1 MLINPKEKGD
11 PVKIPPESIYIF
23 YTAAL
28 GIMTFAVVPRMEIRR
43 LSILAIIY
51 GAITDFFIIIF
62 LTHLL
67 GIGGHTNYHPFGFMG
82 IPFFPLLAWV
92 FYFIIYLYFLPKK
105 GPWSIIYTVAASGY
119 DTLFSNVLQNLNIFQ
134 WKISSLYLPFILYL
148 TWNLLVTFTYQKYF
162 RDKDFY

>member
-1 MLINPKEKGD
+1 VLINPKEKGD

-62 LTHLL
+62 L
-67 GIGGHTNYHPFGFMG
+67 
-82 IPFFPLLAWV
+82 
-92 FYFIIYLYFLPKK
+92 
-105 GPWSIIYTVAASGY
+105 
-119 DTLFSNVLQNLNIFQ
+119 
-134 WKISSLYLPFILYL
+134 
-148 TWNLLVTFTYQKYF
+148 
-162 RDKDFY
+162 